1 MSRVLV
7 GKRDEVASNERCGR
21 RQQETRDEGGVAM
34 GRERGGI
41 PEADVKPK
49 VKIKVKPKV
58 KIKVNDEVVYG
69 IMLGLM

>member
-7 GKRDEVASNERCGR
+7 GKRDEVASNERCGHRGR
-21 RQQETRDEGGVAM
+21 RRSCDG
-34 GRERGGI
+34 ERGGI

-49 VKIKVKPKV
+49 VMIKVKPKV
-58 KIKVNDEVVYG
+58 KIKVNDAVVYG